1 MNCEG
6 AENPSSVR
14 CVTERPL
21 TEEEL
26 KLARDGDD
34 VDEATGSDGESEC
47 GDAHGG
53 AAVETQDDDS
63 DHSIGSEDVESEE
76 DEGGND
82 SQRPST
88 AYKAREPV
96 GRAGGRPKA
105 QRGAAVRRSGRLCAG
120 HVTG

>member
-1 MNCEG
+1 M
-6 AENPSSVR
+6 
-14 CVTERPL
+14 
-21 TEEEL
+21 
-26 KLARDGDD
+26 
-34 VDEATGSDGESEC
+34 
-47 GDAHGG
+47 
-53 AAVETQDDDS
+53 ETQDDDS

-105 QRGAAVRRSGRLCAG
+105 PAVRRSGRLCAG